1 MSKIL
6 VIIESPGKVQKIQS
20 ILGSNYIVKPTVGHI
35 THIQRKPF
43 GIDLSNFNATYLW
56 NTSRSECKGKDD
68 KSKVLKE
75 LKEAASK
82 AKDIYFATDPDRAGE
97 RIAAD
102 AARYLGVKSPKRL
115 LFNEITKTA
124 IMNAIKNPE
133 VLNINYLSA
142 QKTQESLDYLIG
154 FKVSPVMSKFFNTF
168 GLGAGRCM
176 SVYTEIIYDNQKE
189 IDAFRPES
197 SNLYSVSCN
206 YTWNKTM
213 FNNQDIKQD
222 INQDINQNLVNT
234 IEFTGSLNRDIT
246 KPELEQFIQ
255 DSVDYDH
262 IIMNLT
268 SKEQLVYPHAPLTTL
283 EMQKIASGS
292 LGFSSKLTMQYAQ
305 KLYEKGKISY
315 IRTDSVLLPDEIL
328 KSTKEFI
335 DKNYPGY
342 SNQKQYQSKMKT
354 AQEGHS
360 AIYPIHVEEDPNLEG
375 GELKL
380 YNLIKNYTLASQMKP
395 ERRQVFSFNVVLND
409 GKEKVFKTKKSKAS
423 KKGKK
428 ETEESQEI
436 IQESIQ
442 EETTETNTEINQN
455 SDEDFLYYKATLSTQ
470 TFNGWKILFNEKEQK
485 YSLDILNQLQNNDVV
500 NPIYLD
506 SKQNISRPPTHY
518 SEREFISKV
527 EKLEIGRPSTMA
539 TLIDKIQKCKYVEK
553 KNIKGKKMKMN
564 KIQFNYSNNEYTEQN
579 EDIMI
584 GEEKNKFVITPL
596 GVKTTEYLLGYFKN
610 IMDYN
615 FTADMENRLSL
626 IADGQDTYYQT
637 MKFFYDI
644 LKQNLDEAD
653 KNLPDIRSED
663 DIVIG
668 QYEGNDVLL
677 KDGKFGLYMVCN
689 KNRCT
694 LSGVD
699 LTKEQI
705 INGGMDQSIITKLF
719 DNKLHPERNAFCIYK
734 DKPAL
739 LKTGQFG
746 DYVQWN
752 GKNISIPKDLEKTE
766 QNIINLIKSREP
778 LKEFECGCIL
788 NGPYGIYIKDK
799 TNPRKMVSIPADLDI
814 KSIDENKAKELLD
827 SWVNKYAKK
836 TGGKASKKIMTD
848 KTNETKSN
856 GTKKAGTKKA
866 SGTGIKKASGT
877 SAKKASGTSAKKAS
891 GTSAKKASGT
901 GTKKASGTGTK
912 KASGTGTKKASG
924 TGTRKT
930 AGTVAKKASGTA
942 AKKTT

>member
-189 IDAFRPES
+189 IDAFKPES

-213 FNNQDIKQD
+213 INKQDNNQDSEQD
-222 INQDINQNLVNT
+222 NNQDNNQDTNQDSDQDSEQNLTNT
-234 IEFTGSLNRDIT
+234 IEFTGILNRDIT

-335 DKNYPGY
+335 DVNYPGY

-375 GELKL
+375 GELRL

-409 GKEKVFKTKKSKAS
+409 GKEKVFKTKKSKGS

-428 ETEESQEI
+428 EDSETLETET
-436 IQESIQ
+436 IQ
-442 EETTETNTEINQN
+442 EETTETNIKTNQ
-455 SDEDFLYYKATLSTQ
+455 DETDFLYYKATLSTQ

-485 YSLDILNQLQNNDVV
+485 YSLDDLNQLKDNDKV
-500 NPIYLD
+500 NPIHLD
-506 SKQNISRPPTHY
+506 SKQIISKPPTHY

-564 KIQFNYSNNEYTEQN
+564 KIQFNYSNNEYTEQA
-579 EDIMI
+579 EDVMI

-596 GVKTTEYLLGYFKN
+596 GIKTTEYLLGYFKN

-663 DIVIG
+663 DIIIG
-668 QYEGNDVLL
+668 KYEGNDVLL
-677 KDGKFGLYMVCN
+677 KDGRFGLYMVCN

-705 INGGMDQSIITKLF
+705 INGGMDQSIITRLF

-739 LKTGQFG
+739 LKTGRFG
-746 DYVQWN
+746 DYVQWD

-799 TNPRKMVSIPADLDI
+799 TNPKKMVSIPADLDI

-827 SWVNKYAKK
+827 SWINKYAKK

-848 KTNETKSN
+848 KTNETGTSIKKST
-856 GTKKAGTKKA
+856 GTGAKKSTGTSAKKSTGTSAKKSAGTSAKK
-866 SGTGIKKASGT
+866 STGTGTKKASGT
-877 SAKKASGTSAKKAS
+877 SAKKTTGTSVKKSTGTSAKK
-891 GTSAKKASGT
+891 
-901 GTKKASGTGTK
+901 
-912 KASGTGTKKASG
+912 
-924 TGTRKT
+924 
-930 AGTVAKKASGTA
+930 
-942 AKKTT
+942 TT

>member
-189 IDAFRPES
+189 IDAFKPES

-213 FNNQDIKQD
+213 INKQDNNQDSEQD
-222 INQDINQNLVNT
+222 NNQDNNQDTNQDSDQDSEQNLTNT
-234 IEFTGSLNRDIT
+234 IEFTGILNRDIT

-335 DKNYPGY
+335 DVNYPGY

-375 GELKL
+375 GELRL

-409 GKEKVFKTKKSKAS
+409 GKEKVFKTKKSKGS

-428 ETEESQEI
+428 EDSETLETET
-436 IQESIQ
+436 IQ
-442 EETTETNTEINQN
+442 EETTETNIKTNQ
-455 SDEDFLYYKATLSTQ
+455 DETDFLYYKATLSTQ

-485 YSLDILNQLQNNDVV
+485 YSLDDLNQLKDNDKV
-500 NPIYLD
+500 NPIHLD
-506 SKQNISRPPTHY
+506 SKQIISKPPTHY

-564 KIQFNYSNNEYTEQN
+564 KIQFNYSNNEYTEQA
-579 EDIMI
+579 EDVMI

-596 GVKTTEYLLGYFKN
+596 GIKTTEYLLGYFKN

-663 DIVIG
+663 DIIIG
-668 QYEGNDVLL
+668 KYEGNDVLL
-677 KDGKFGLYMVCN
+677 KDGRFGLYMVCN

-705 INGGMDQSIITKLF
+705 INGGMDQSIITRLF

-739 LKTGQFG
+739 LKTGRFG
-746 DYVQWN
+746 DYVQWD

-799 TNPRKMVSIPADLDI
+799 TNPKKMVSIPADLDI

-827 SWVNKYAKK
+827 SWINKYAKK

-848 KTNETKSN
+848 KTNETGTSIKKS
-856 GTKKAGTKKA
+856 T
-866 SGTGIKKASGT
+866 GTGAKKSTGT
-877 SAKKASGTSAKKAS
+877 SAKKSTGTSAKKSA
-891 GTSAKKASGT
+891 GTSAKKST
-901 GTKKASGTGTK
+901 
-912 KASGTGTKKASG
+912 
-924 TGTRKT
+924 
-930 AGTVAKKASGTA
+930 
-942 AKKTT
+942 

>member
-20 ILGSNYIVKPTVGHI
+20 ILGSGYIVKPTVGHI

-43 GIDLSNFNATYLW
+43 GIDLNNFNATYLW

-102 AARYLGVKSPKRL
+102 AARYLGAKNPKRL

-124 IMNAIKNPE
+124 IMNAIKNPK
-133 VLNINYLSA
+133 VLNENYLSA

-189 IDAFRPES
+189 IDAFKPES

-206 YTWNKTM
+206 YTWNKNNKNSE
-213 FNNQDIKQD
+213 NNQDSE
-222 INQDINQNLVNT
+222 QNLVNI
-234 IEFTGSLNRDIT
+234 IEFTGTLNRDIT
-246 KPELEQFIQ
+246 KLELEQFIQ

-262 IIMNLT
+262 IIMKLS

-335 DKNYPGY
+335 DKTYPGY

-360 AIYPIHVEEDPNLEG
+360 AIYPIHVEEDPNLES

-395 ERRQVFSFNVVLND
+395 ERRQVFNFNVVLND
-409 GKEKVFKTKKSKAS
+409 DKEKVFKTKKSKGT
-423 KKGKK
+423 KKEKK

-436 IQESIQ
+436 IQDTIQ
-442 EETTETNTEINQN
+442 EENPETEINTDINQN
-455 SDEDFLYYKATLSTQ
+455 SYEDFLYYKATLSTQ

-485 YSLDILNQLQNNDVV
+485 YSLDDLNQLQNNDVV
-500 NPIYLD
+500 NPIHLD
-506 SKQNISRPPTHY
+506 SKQIISRPPTHY

-553 KNIKGKKMKMN
+553 KNIKGTKMKIN
-564 KIQFNYSNNEYTEQN
+564 KIQFNYSNNEYIEQN

-596 GVKTTEYLLGYFKN
+596 GIKTTEYLLGYFKN

-644 LKQNLDEAD
+644 LKQNLNEAD
-653 KNLPDIRSED
+653 KNLPDIRSDD
-663 DIVIG
+663 DIIIG

-677 KDGKFGLYMVCN
+677 KDGRYGLYMVCN

-694 LSGVD
+694 LSGVE

-705 INGGMDQSIITKLF
+705 INGGMDQSIITRLF
-719 DNKLHPERNAFCIYK
+719 DNKLHPERNAFCIYN

-739 LKTGQFG
+739 LKTGRFG

-778 LKEFECGCIL
+778 LKEFECGCIF

-799 TNPRKMVSIPADLDI
+799 TNPKKMVSIPNNLDI
-814 KSIDENKAKELLD
+814 ENIDENKAKELLD
-827 SWVNKYAKK
+827 SWVNKFTKK
-836 TGGKASKKIMTD
+836 SSSKAGSKTNKKLMTD
-848 KTNETKSN
+848 KNNET
-856 GTKKAGTKKA
+856 GTATKKSTGTATKTATKK
-866 SGTGIKKASGT
+866 STGTATKTAIKKS
-877 SAKKASGTSAKKAS
+877 
-891 GTSAKKASGT
+891 T
-901 GTKKASGTGTK
+901 GTATK
-912 KASGTGTKKASG
+912 KSI
-924 TGTRKT
+924 
-930 AGTVAKKASGTA
+930 
-942 AKKTT
+942 